1 MRYQPPIRIEETP
14 AQANGFLPV
23 SSGHRIADQEVA
35 KSLDALKGHGFRR
48 AIRASQMTAA
58 LVTEGMQ
65 IDEGRFTQELKP
77 RISLGRASA
86 RINPCPFKA
95 TRGRIS
101 KSFFAGCAIAFAF
114 AAQAFAQAPAEPVIL
129 DRVVAVVNNQAIL
142 ASDLDDEI
150 RLSVLDPGGGGLGV
164 LTRERALDQ
173 LISRTLIQQQ
183 IRDED
188 MQSVE
193 PSAAEVDARLAEIRR
208 EIPACVRQNC
218 ASEAGWRAFLA
229 AHGLTAERVLA
240 YLRYRIEILRFIEQR
255 FRQGIQIPPQ
265 DIQTYYNETLL
276 PQYAKGEAI
285 PPLDQVAPRIQE
297 ILLQQRVNVL
307 FDGWL
312 ENLRKQGE
320 IEVLDPSLELPAA
333 QGSPSGGGRQ

>member
-1 MRYQPPIRIEETP
+1 
-14 AQANGFLPV
+14 V
-23 SSGHRIADQEVA
+23 S
-35 KSLDALKGHGFRR
+35 
-48 AIRASQMTAA
+48 T
-58 LVTEGMQ
+58 
-65 IDEGRFTQELKP
+65 
-77 RISLGRASA
+77 
-86 RINPCPFKA
+86 
-95 TRGRIS
+95 
-101 KSFFAGCAIAFAF
+101 
-114 AAQAFAQAPAEPVIL
+114 QAFAQAPADSVVL
-129 DRVVAVVNNQAIL
+129 DRVVAVVNNHAIL

-150 RLSVLDPGGGGLGV
+150 RLSVLDPGRGGLGV

-173 LISRTLIQQQ
+173 LISRTIIQQQ

-188 MQSVE
+188 LQSVE
-193 PSAAEVDARLAEIRR
+193 PSAADVDARLAEIRN

-218 ASEAGWRAFLA
+218 ASDAGWKAFLT
-229 AHGLTAERVLA
+229 AHSLTQVRVLA
-240 YLRYRIEILRFIEQR
+240 YLRYRIEILRFIEER
-255 FRQGIQIPPQ
+255 FRQGIQIPQQ

-320 IEVLDPSLELPAA
+320 IEVLDPTIESPATEN
-333 QGSPSGGGRQ
+333 SPQGGGSQ